1 MTKREKLWK
10 KAQESPQNLTFDEF
24 ERGRCVVLR
33 RISNHVVETL
43 LRQTG
48 WTFSRQRGSHR
59 LWYSPDGKS
68 LPIQPRKDGKAKIY
82 QVQQFINYQ
91 QEEE

>member
-24 ERGRCVVLR
+24 E
-33 RISNHVVETL
+33 TL

-48 WTFSRQRGSHR
+48 WIFSRQRGSHC
-59 LWYSPDGKS
+59 LWYSPNGQS
-68 LPIQPRKDGKAKIY
+68 LPIQPRKDGKAKLY
-82 QVQQFINYQ
+82 QVQQFIRCQ
-91 QEEE
+91 QEKE

>member
-10 KAQESPQNLTFDEF
+10 KGQENPQNLTFDEF
-24 ERGRCVVLR
+24 
-33 RISNHVVETL
+33 ETL

-91 QEEE
+91 QEAE

>member
-10 KAQESPQNLTFDEF
+10 KAPENPQNLTFDEF
-24 ERGRCVVLR
+24 E
-33 RISNHVVETL
+33 TL

-48 WTFSRQRGSHR
+48 WIFSRQRGSHR
-59 LWYSPDGKS
+59 LWYSPNEKS

-82 QVQQFINYQ
+82 QVPKYRTKNLEIV
-91 QEEE
+91 

>member
-10 KAQESPQNLTFDEF
+10 KARENPQNLTFDEF
-24 ERGRCVVLR
+24 
-33 RISNHVVETL
+33 ETL

-48 WTFSRQRGSHR
+48 WTFSRQKGSHR
-59 LWYSPDGKS
+59 LWYSPKGQS
-68 LPIQPRKDGKAKIY
+68 LPIQPRKDGKAKVY
-82 QVQQFINYQ
+82 QVQQFIKYQ